1 MVHSLLNGVLW
12 IMANWWYL
20 SSTLVLVDICL
31 THPIMDDS
39 GSENSCPRT
48 EVEMENKQGVTDISG
63 VLLQVVDVKSSVVEV
78 PFQELL
84 PHRSRRML
92 SSEPNE
98 PVGVELPQTTPVVEA
113 DINNG
118 KLDTLHT
125 NPLGSLQN
133 SSRPLVETNITEG
146 QEFHMD
152 ADSATLPVAEDGQ
165 PQLPIDREQNVQQG
179 SPMIDPSVQH
189 CSEETSFQPTIR
201 NFICPNVASF
211 YKFASESRGGHVAV
225 RVARVDGGLSLASL
239 ADVALVNLFLQHS
252 NITHFSCEDLHPQ
265 KNLSPLTKLDLSDN
279 PDFDASGLTCMG
291 SFPYLSYLLLRGT
304 AVATLGSQL
313 MPLMK
318 HLPRLKLLD
327 LSYTGLQDLPFLEF
341 HHNLELKY
349 LNIAGNNLCQV
360 TLDEDLV
367 HRLTH
372 LNISWCG
379 LEELR
384 VEALSTNST
393 ASQVPNLQSL
403 DVSHNL
409 LTLLPASLIDVLTR
423 SSTYVVITNN
433 SWHKACM
440 NCSLYH
446 LWNYAT
452 NVAPDFVV
460 GGADL
465 HCFEM
470 EALHSCSWEE
480 CPLGCHCN
488 KNNKSVNCTDA
499 GLETIP
505 FVGPSYAE
513 TLILANNHLSN
524 MIGIESPAWCNLMT
538 LRLEYNQLEILV
550 SPGMTGHCRC
560 QENEDYYNTKQDCF
574 PQHLQMLSLT
584 HNSVE
589 GILAFDCPL
598 LYPLQEIHL
607 NWNKVQTLGAQS
619 CGSLQQLQVLKL
631 GHNNITSMEGPDFAT
646 YPNLQQ
652 LYISHNSLM
661 TLQPRITDLMPKLRV
676 LDISHNLLENFSD
689 NRSPHSPF
697 SSMESSPLEELYLD
711 NNKFSQIEPIFDLKH
726 ISTLKKLTLDN
737 NMWSCHCTEL
747 SKLQGRVWKELKN
760 QVLISA
766 VQTMKCHLPS
776 SLKDTD
782 INADTVTKACHE
794 RSHDRVFM
802 SLVAYFI
809 IIVPSLV
816 ICYSILIRR
825 YKLCFLRKPLHL
837 DDRDVTVGR
846 RYDVFIVHS
855 TLDNEL
861 VRGHVVIPLTHHGY
875 CVAWHDN
882 VFRPGDWVLENVE
895 DAVRNSR
902 RMLVIATDNLVRC
915 RWSQQVIR
923 RGRYE
928 EFDKQGFKILA
939 LVMETLPRALVRDL
953 YEIVALRT
961 HVLFSNR
968 DYVEKICNFLP
979 APAPQQIRPDGVYLT
994 ETDIQTLLQHFEE
1007 IRLRER
1013 QQQVPLS
1020 EVFSMQRES
1029 THVTISVDIA
1039 TTLEYNGESPF
1050 HAMSDEDRRSM
1061 ARRLRMKPP
1070 PVKSNSQPPSLNYF
1084 LSDQDNEEEEEE
1096 EDEAQTEDFTRYT
1109 FTRLSCKF

>member
-1 MVHSLLNGVLW
+1 
-12 IMANWWYL
+12 
-20 SSTLVLVDICL
+20 
-31 THPIMDDS
+31 
-39 GSENSCPRT
+39 
-48 EVEMENKQGVTDISG
+48 MENKQGVTDISG
-63 VLLQVVDVKSSVVEV
+63 VLLQVVDVKSSGVEE
-78 PFQELL
+78 PLQELL

-98 PVGVELPQTTPVVEA
+98 AVRVVR
-113 DINNG
+113 
-118 KLDTLHT
+118 
-125 NPLGSLQN
+125 SLQN
-133 SSRPLVETNITEG
+133 SSLPLVETNITEG
-146 QEFHMD
+146 EELHMD
-152 ADSATLPVAEDGQ
+152 SPTLPEG
-165 PQLPIDREQNVQQG
+165 N
-179 SPMIDPSVQH
+179 PMIDPSVQQ
-189 CSEETSFQPTIR
+189 CSEETSFHPTIR

-211 YKFASESRGGHVAV
+211 YNFASEKSGGERVAV

-239 ADVALVNLFLQHS
+239 PDVALVNLFLQHS
-252 NITHFSCEDLHPQ
+252 NITHFSCEDLHQQ
-265 KNLSPLTKLDLSDN
+265 KNLSQLTMLDLSDN
-279 PDFDASGLTCMG
+279 PDFDASSFTCMEILPVL
-291 SFPYLSYLLLRGT
+291 SFLLLRGT

-318 HLPRLKLLD
+318 HLTSLKHLD
-327 LSYTGLQDLPFLEF
+327 VSYTGLQDLPSLEF
-341 HHNLELKY
+341 HHNPELKY
-349 LNIAGNNLCQV
+349 LNIAGNNLSQV

-379 LEELR
+379 LKELR
-384 VEALSTNST
+384 VEAVSTNNT
-393 ASQVPNLQSL
+393 ASQEPNLQSL

-409 LTLLPASLIDVLTR
+409 LTLLPASLIDALTR
-423 SSTYVVITNN
+423 SLHVVITNN

-440 NCSLYH
+440 HCSLYH

-465 HCFEM
+465 HCFKM
-470 EALHSCSWEE
+470 EVLYSCSWEE

-488 KNNKSVNCTDA
+488 ENDKSVNCTDA
-499 GLETIP
+499 GLKTIP
-505 FVGPSYAE
+505 FMGPSHAE

-524 MIGIESPAWCNLMT
+524 MIGIESPAWCNLKT

-550 SPGMTGHCRC
+550 SPGMTGHCSC

-584 HNSVE
+584 NNSVE
-589 GILAFDCPL
+589 GILAIDCPL

-607 NWNKVQTLGAQS
+607 NGNKVQTLGAQA
-619 CGSLQQLQVLKL
+619 CGSLQLLQVLKL
-631 GHNNITSMEGPDFAT
+631 GHNNITSMEELDFAT

-726 ISTLKKLTLDN
+726 ISSLKKLTLDN

-809 IIVPSLV
+809 IVVPSLV

-837 DDRDVTVGR
+837 NDRDVTVGR
-846 RYDVFIVHS
+846 SYDVFIVHS

-861 VRGHVVIPLTHHGY
+861 VRGHVVIPLTHRGY
-875 CVAWHDN
+875 CVAWRDN

-895 DAVRNSR
+895 QAVRNSR
-902 RMLVIATDNLVRC
+902 RMLVIATENLVRC

-939 LVMETLPRALVRDL
+939 LVMETLPRALVGDL

-968 DYVEKICNFLP
+968 DYIEKICNFLP

-994 ETDIQTLLQHFEE
+994 ETDIQTLLQRFEE

-1029 THVTISVDIA
+1029 SHVTISVDIA
-1039 TTLEYNGESPF
+1039 TTLEYNGGSPF
-1050 HAMSDEDRRSM
+1050 HEMSDEDRRSM
-1061 ARRLRMKPP
+1061 ARRLRMKPL
-1070 PVKSNSQPPSLNYF
+1070 PVKSNSQPPSLHYF
-1084 LSDQDNEEEEEE
+1084 LSDQDDEEEE